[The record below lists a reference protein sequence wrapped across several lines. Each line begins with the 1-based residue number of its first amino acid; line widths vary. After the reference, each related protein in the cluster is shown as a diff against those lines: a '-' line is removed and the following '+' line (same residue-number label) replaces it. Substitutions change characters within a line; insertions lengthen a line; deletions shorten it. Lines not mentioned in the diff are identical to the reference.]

1 MSFGRDD
8 FPLWGSLATVMVEK
22 PECLDAARRAVD
34 SVVADFDAA
43 FVQEGSDLARVNA
56 ASGAPVRVSATFLA
70 VLWTALHA
78 FDLTEGLVDPV
89 VGDSPAG
96 NRSVVIDEPPG
107 TVMTPPGTTLDL
119 WGIAQAFA
127 ADRAAESAAGLAG
140 CGVCV
145 CLPGSFATAGPVP
158 VSGWPVQVTN
168 GRREQ
173 DDGAFRGMSLVLRT
187 PGGLATSVLAA
198 QAREPGQA
206 PARSLPASDQSW
218 HAVSVFGL
226 RCVAAKTASI
236 AALSLGDAAITWL
249 EARELRARIV
259 HTNGTVTN
267 VGC

>member
-8 FPLWGSLATVMVEK
+8 FPLWGSSATVMVEK
-22 PECLDAARRAVD
+22 PECLAAARRAVD
-34 SVVADFDAA
+34 SVVADIDAA

-56 ASGAPVRVSATFLA
+56 ASGRPVRVGATFLA

-78 FDLTEGLVDPV
+78 FDLTGGLVDPV
-89 VGDSPAG
+89 VGVPPAG
-96 NRSVVIDEPPG
+96 DRAVVIDEPPG
-107 TVMTPPGTTLDL
+107 TVRTPPGTTLDL

-127 ADRAAESAAGLAG
+127 ADRAAESAAGQAG

-145 CLPGSFATAGPVP
+145 CFPGSFATAGPVP
-158 VSGWPVQVTN
+158 DSGWPVQVPK

-173 DDGAFRGMSLVLRT
+173 GDGDRRGMGIVLRT

-198 QAREPGQA
+198 RAREPGRG
-206 PARSLPASDQSW
+206 PAQTLPGGVQPW

-236 AALSLGDAAITWL
+236 AALSLGDAAVTWL
-249 EARELRARIV
+249 ESRELRARMV
-259 HTNGTVTN
+259 HTNGTVTT

>member
-1 MSFGRDD
+1 
-8 FPLWGSLATVMVEK
+8 MVEK

-34 SVVADFDAA
+34 SVVADIDAA
-43 FVQEGSDLARVNA
+43 FVREGSDLARVNA
-56 ASGAPVRVSATFLA
+56 ASGAPVRVGATFQA

-78 FDLTEGLVDPV
+78 FDLTGGLVDPV
-89 VGDSPAG
+89 VGVPPAG
-96 NRSVVIDEPPG
+96 DRTIVIDEPPG
-107 TVMTPPGTTLDL
+107 TVRTPPGTILDL

-145 CLPGSFATAGPVP
+145 CFSGSFATAGPVP
-158 VSGWPVQVTN
+158 VPGWPVQVTN
-168 GRREQ
+168 GRRER
-173 DDGAFRGMSLVLRT
+173 DDGALRGMSIVLRT

-198 QAREPGQA
+198 QTREPGRVS
-206 PARSLPASDQSW
+206 ARSLPASGQSW

-236 AALSLGDAAITWL
+236 AALSLGDAAIAWL
-249 EARELRARIV
+249 ESRELRAHMV
-259 HTNGTVTN
+259 HTNGTVTT